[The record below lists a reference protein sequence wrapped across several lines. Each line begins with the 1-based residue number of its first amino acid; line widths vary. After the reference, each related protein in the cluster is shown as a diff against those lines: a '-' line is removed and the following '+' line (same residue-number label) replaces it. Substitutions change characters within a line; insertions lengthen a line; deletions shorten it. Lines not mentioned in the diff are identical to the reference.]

1 MAKRECRNSKG
12 SRSTEMAGSSSN
24 RGVSVKTLG
33 KLRRTTFAP
42 SDTMTIDIDR
52 VNALTQAVIGAA
64 IKVHRALGPG
74 LLESVYQICLVFE
87 LRRAG
92 FKVRVNVP
100 VPVTY
105 DDVRLDLG
113 FRLDIVVEDYLVL
126 EIKSVKKLAA
136 IHDAQVLTYLKLSGF
151 PVALLMNF
159 NVTLL
164 KSGVKRRL
172 NAHPA
177 ERFLD
182 GVGDSDDN
190 LRTDLC

>member
-1 MAKRECRNSKG
+1 M
-12 SRSTEMAGSSSN
+12 
-24 RGVSVKTLG
+24 
-33 KLRRTTFAP
+33 P
-42 SDTMTIDIDR
+42 IDIER
-52 VNALTQAVIGAA
+52 VNALTEAVIGAA

-74 LLESVYQICLVFE
+74 LLESVYQACLVFE
-87 LRRAG
+87 LRRIG
-92 FKVRVNVP
+92 LRVLVNVP

-113 FRLDIVVEDYLVL
+113 FRLDIVVEDCLVL

-151 PVALLMNF
+151 PIALLMNF

-164 KSGVKRRL
+164 KKGVKRL
-172 NAHPA
+172 INAHPA

-182 GVGDSDDN
+182 RVGDSVAKPKAD
-190 LRTDLC
+190 LR